1 MNQRFNDSVGQ
12 CTNKETNHWINE
24 SCNQRII
31 EWRHWANFIFQK
43 CSDPLSFLR
52 FLCETELSLQSR
64 AHFADLIFQNCSA
77 CHSPVHILPTSS
89 SKSTLRPSVLNI
101 VKWQLSSRYSPVY
114 VLPTSSSKSA
124 PSPSVFLTFWR
135 KSSSRYSPATR
146 RFLSTTSQIDAHN
159 PKQRPYFILLWR
171 PWKPLYPNAPGRVFT
186 REFACSRAVTL
197 IPTPWWWL
205 VDMMRH

>member
-77 CHSPVHILPTSS
+77 CHSPVHILPASS
-89 SKSTLRPSVLNI
+89 SKSALRPSVLNI
-101 VKWQLSSRYSPVY
+101 LKWQLSSRYSPVY

-124 PSPSVFLTFWR
+124 PSPSVFFNILKW

-146 RFLSTTSQIDAHN
+146 RFLSTTFPDQHPQPERAT
-159 PKQRPYFILLWR
+159 L
-171 PWKPLYPNAPGRVFT
+171 LYPTLATMEATLP
-186 REFACSRAVTL
+186 ERA
-197 IPTPWWWL
+197 
-205 VDMMRH
+205 R